1 MIIRNGLVFQE
12 DGTFRKEDVYIE
24 NHKIT
29 DSEDKVTDKTEID
42 AEGLMVIPGLV
53 DIHSHG
59 AFGYD
64 FSDGDAEGLKEIL
77 RYEKRSGITSY
88 CPTSMTLPRERLEKI
103 FNSIND
109 AGTGEDMASVR
120 GINMEGPFLD
130 PKKKGAHVEEWIC
143 RPDAEYF
150 RELNR
155 LSGNR
160 VKLVTLAP
168 NMDGAM
174 DFIREAHD
182 EVCISL
188 GHTGTDYDC
197 AAEAMRLGAHHLT
210 HLYNAMPPLAH
221 REPGLIGAAVDDP
234 QCMAELI
241 CDGYHI
247 HPSAVRIAFRLFGPE
262 RMILIS
268 DSMRAVGMED
278 GEYELGG
285 QKVIMKNRKATLED
299 GTLAGSATN
308 LFDCMR
314 KAVEFE
320 IPVEQAIFAA
330 TRNPAK
336 SIGIYDQVG
345 SIRPGKEADLLLV
358 TEDLELK
365 RVI

>member
-1 MIIRNGLVFQE
+1 
-12 DGTFRKEDVYIE
+12 
-24 NHKIT
+24 
-29 DSEDKVTDKTEID
+29 
-42 AEGLMVIPGLV
+42 
-53 DIHSHG
+53 
-59 AFGYD
+59 
-64 FSDGDAEGLKEIL
+64 
-77 RYEKRSGITSY
+77 
-88 CPTSMTLPRERLEKI
+88 MTLPKERLEKI
-103 FNSIND
+103 FNSINE
-109 AGTGEDMASVR
+109 AGVSEDMAAVR

-168 NMDGAM
+168 NVEGAM
-174 DFIREAHD
+174 EFIKEVHE

-188 GHTGTDYDC
+188 GHTSADYDC
-197 AAEAMRLGAHHLT
+197 CAKAIELGAHHLT

-221 REPGLIGAAVDDP
+221 REPGLIGAAADDP

-247 HPSAVRIAFRLFGPE
+247 HPSAVRAAFRLFGPE
-262 RMILIS
+262 RMILVS
-268 DSMRAVGMED
+268 DSMRAVGMDD
-278 GEYELGG
+278 GVYELGG
-285 QKVIMKNRKATLED
+285 QKVFMKNRKATLED
-299 GTLAGSATN
+299 GTIAGSATN

-314 KAVEFE
+314 KAVEFK
-320 IPVEQAIFAA
+320 IPVKDAIFAA

-345 SIRPGKEADLLLV
+345 SLTVGKEADILLV

>member
-29 DSEDKVTDKTEID
+29 DSEDKVTDKTEIN
-42 AEGLMVIPGLV
+42 AEGLLVIPGLV

-59 AFGYD
+59 AYGYD

-109 AGTGEDMASVR
+109 AGTGEDMAAVR

-160 VKLVTLAP
+160 VKLVTVRKQGETGDA
-168 NMDGAM
+168 GA
-174 DFIREAHD
+174 
-182 EVCISL
+182 
-188 GHTGTDYDC
+188 
-197 AAEAMRLGAHHLT
+197 
-210 HLYNAMPPLAH
+210 
-221 REPGLIGAAVDDP
+221 
-234 QCMAELI
+234 
-241 CDGYHI
+241 
-247 HPSAVRIAFRLFGPE
+247 
-262 RMILIS
+262 
-268 DSMRAVGMED
+268 
-278 GEYELGG
+278 EYGRCYG
-285 QKVIMKNRKATLED
+285 VY
-299 GTLAGSATN
+299 
-308 LFDCMR
+308 
-314 KAVEFE
+314 
-320 IPVEQAIFAA
+320 P
-330 TRNPAK
+330 
-336 SIGIYDQVG
+336 
-345 SIRPGKEADLLLV
+345 
-358 TEDLELK
+358 
-365 RVI
+365 